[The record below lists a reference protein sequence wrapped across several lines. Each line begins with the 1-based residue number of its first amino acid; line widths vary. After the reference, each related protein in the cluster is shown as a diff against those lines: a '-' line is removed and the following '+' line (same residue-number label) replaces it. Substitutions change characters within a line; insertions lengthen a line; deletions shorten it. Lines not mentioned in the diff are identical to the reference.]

1 MAYLEQST
9 RYIAYAARLDGR
21 YRYWRDPQVLDSKLG
36 ARYVAAMDAL
46 FDGYAAALPKV
57 MDWARQTFPKEEG
70 DSDFVW
76 RQTIKAKACDAVRG
90 LLPAASLSNVGIYGT
105 GQAYEALLLRMRAH
119 ALPEARAYA
128 ELMLEELRKVIPS
141 FLKRVDAPDRGGAW
155 SAYLE
160 RNRVVM
166 EEVASSLFG
175 REEPEPRPSVTL
187 VDFDPDG
194 EDKVV
199 AAMLYPY
206 THLPEDQV
214 LARVRRMSSE
224 EKVAVAK
231 AYAGERADRRH
242 PPGRALERTACRV
255 DVLA

>member
-1 MAYLEQST
+1 LPLGMA
-9 RYIAYAARLDGR
+9 G
-21 YRYWRDPQVLDSKLG
+21 
-36 ARYVAAMDAL
+36 
-46 FDGYAAALPKV
+46 
-57 MDWARQTFPKEEG
+57 
-70 DSDFVW
+70 
-76 RQTIKAKACDAVRG
+76 
-90 LLPAASLSNVGIYGT
+90 PAPAGG
-105 GQAYEALLLRMRAH
+105 
-119 ALPEARAYA
+119 RAYRGVQVGGPGQGHPLVP
-128 ELMLEELRKVIPS
+128 E
-141 FLKRVDAPDRGGAW
+141 RVDAPDRGGAW

-214 LARVRRMSSE
+214 LARVRRLSAE
-224 EKVAVAK
+224 EKLAVVQG
-231 AYAGERADRRH
+231 YAGERANRRH
-242 PPGRALERTACRV
+242 RPGRALERTFYRF
-255 DVLA
+255 DVLSDYGAFRDLQ